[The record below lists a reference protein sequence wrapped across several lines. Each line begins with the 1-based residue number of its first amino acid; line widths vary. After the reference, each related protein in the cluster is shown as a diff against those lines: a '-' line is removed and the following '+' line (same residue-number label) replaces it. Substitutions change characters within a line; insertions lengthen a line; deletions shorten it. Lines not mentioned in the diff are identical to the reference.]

1 MNKKIVLIA
10 ILAVALL
17 SVSVVVAIDAQHTLK
32 IKDSKTETIKTTVEE
47 LSKLINIDNVIGEPI
62 DAGDKILIP
71 VMRMGVGF
79 ATGTVKGDKCGAG
92 AGAGAGVEPISMV
105 VIPKEGNTS
114 EELKVINITKGSEM
128 NKAISDLGLLVSD
141 IVKKVM
147 DKHADDDDIDES
159 EYIEPETINV

>member
-1 MNKKIVLIA
+1 M
-10 ILAVALL
+10 
-17 SVSVVVAIDAQHTLK
+17 
-32 IKDSKTETIKTTVEE
+32 TETIKTTVEE
-47 LSKLINIDNVIGEPI
+47 LSKLISIDNVIGDPI

-79 ATGTVKGDKCGAG
+79 ATGTVTGDKSGAG

-105 VIPKEGNTS
+105 VIPKEGTNS

-128 NKAISDLGLLVSD
+128 NKAINDLGLVISD

-147 DKHADDDDIDES
+147 DKHIDNDEDDIIDEG
-159 EYIEPETINV
+159 EYIEPEHIKV

>member
-1 MNKKIVLIA
+1 M
-10 ILAVALL
+10 
-17 SVSVVVAIDAQHTLK
+17 
-32 IKDSKTETIKTTVEE
+32 TETIKTTVEE

-62 DAGDKILIP
+62 DAGDKIFIP

-79 ATGTVKGDKCGAG
+79 ATGTVKGDKCG

-141 IVKKVM
+141 VVKKVM